1 MAVRQIT
8 DRKACGRYP
17 PPMSKPGLTRLE
29 VEVRP
34 GEGVGAY
41 SLYVDGIPATMGARC
56 KGEVVCAGR
65 CGDGSLH
72 ALLYSFAGPPGA
84 TLAITL
90 RCSARVVCALS
101 AEIAGTARPPRR
113 AGREVFAI

>member
-1 MAVRQIT
+1 MTSLQ
-8 DRKACGRYP
+8 
-17 PPMSKPGLTRLE
+17 

-34 GEGVGAY
+34 GPGVGGY
-41 SLYVDGIPATMGARC
+41 SLYVDGVPATMGAHH

-65 CGDGSLH
+65 CGDGSPH
-72 ALLYSFAGPPGA
+72 ALLYSFAGLPGA

-90 RCSARVVCALS
+90 RCSAHIVCALS
-101 AEIAGTARPPRR
+101 AEILGATGSRAR